1 MTWPTRVDG
10 MRKFLG
16 LFLGGVILFFLFA
29 QSAPADNVYATIRGT
44 VTDASGAVL
53 PGVQV
58 TATNTSTGISTS
70 TTSQDTGAYEFLQ
83 LPIGSYTVSATKQ
96 GFKTFKSTSVT
107 LVVNQVYNL
116 PIGLEVGVVSETVE
130 VKAEAVQA
138 ETTSIQQTTVIN
150 SQQIVDLPLLGRNFT
165 QLEQLAPGVV
175 SASDRFGTFAV
186 NGSQTQQSSYLINGT
201 DTNDIALNTPG
212 LLPSPDALQEF
223 NLITSTINPE
233 YGRNSGAI
241 VNTIIKN
248 GTNQWHGNAFDF
260 YRDTFLNNRNFFSV
274 GPMSPLFHQNQFGG
288 TFGGPA
294 WKDKTFFF
302 LSYQGVRNAVAVN
315 SGGQAAPQ
323 TTSVFSN
330 AQRGG
335 NFSENGLAIA
345 NGPGNTTPFAIVGDD
360 GVSHPANTP
369 WFGATT
375 VNGAPS
381 ALFPTA
387 GVFNCGDATVVGGN
401 VTKCS
406 SPNFG
411 ILGTGS
417 FNTVSKNLM
426 NLFVPPPNTGSSQF
440 TFTPTNTSDANQG
453 IVRIDHNISS
463 KDLLWGSAI
472 FNQNNA
478 TQGLPFTGANLPGFS
493 SFSTAGTK
501 NFTIAESHT
510 FNSTTQNEFRLG
522 YFRLNFQAVEP
533 QKPVLPSA
541 LGFTGITPNNTAA
554 AGAPTIAVSGLFT
567 LGFSDNGPQPRKD
580 QNYQI
585 TDNFSKIIG
594 KHTLK
599 FGFDA
604 RRFTVDNPF
613 FFLNNGHFDF
623 NGGGS
628 FSTGVSAADFLLGI
642 PDDFLQ
648 GSGAIIN
655 ARAYEYYS
663 YAQDQWK
670 VKSNLT
676 LTLGAGYQIDT
687 PYQNK
692 QFGGL
697 AYNCIIPNQQSKVFP
712 TAPLGMNFP
721 GDPGCTNSGTK
732 IKYGHVGPRF
742 GFAWSPS
749 LGRIS
754 GGPGKFSVRG
764 GFGVYYNR
772 FEEETALQNL
782 GAPPFGLLSFG
793 ATDAPA
799 ASNPNPPSTG
809 SPGFANPFADV
820 TGVGAN
826 ANKFPFTPPAPGSA
840 VDFTFFEPMSLN
852 TNSPNLSTPSS
863 MNFNLNV
870 QREFAGNTVMT
881 LGYVGALGRHLYRAY
896 EGNFI
901 TAAGQAA
908 CKASLSC
915 VANKTF
921 QTFFFPSH
929 TVLGANV
936 AQCPPT
942 GDCFSSVGTQFT
954 DGTSNYD
961 AFQVNVTKGMTR
973 GLQLITS
980 YTWSHAIDNGSGF
993 ENSGFGSRGT
1003 NVLVPSLNVGDS
1015 GNDARQRY
1023 VVGYVYQ
1030 VPSLHHLA
1038 NWANDRIFGG
1048 WKLTG
1053 ITTLQTG
1060 FPVNFSDTGFR
1071 SLTCDTFS
1079 FYGCPDNPNQVV
1091 STVRTL
1097 DPRNSTFNGKQ
1108 NFWFDPSSFKR
1119 VPNCTFS
1126 GGLPTNAAVCGQY
1139 GNTRRNSLHGPGI
1152 NNFDFSLQKDT
1163 KITERTSFQMGI
1175 EAFNLFNHTQFGQ
1188 PVARSNS
1195 SNFGRITS
1203 AASGRLVQL
1212 RAKVT
1217 F

>member
-1 MTWPTRVDG
+1 
-10 MRKFLG
+10 
-16 LFLGGVILFFLFA
+16 
-29 QSAPADNVYATIRGT
+29 
-44 VTDASGAVL
+44 
-53 PGVQV
+53 
-58 TATNTSTGISTS
+58 
-70 TTSQDTGAYEFLQ
+70 
-83 LPIGSYTVSATKQ
+83 
-96 GFKTFKSTSVT
+96 
-107 LVVNQVYNL
+107 
-116 PIGLEVGVVSETVE
+116 
-130 VKAEAVQA
+130 
-138 ETTSIQQTTVIN
+138 
-150 SQQIVDLPLLGRNFT
+150 
-165 QLEQLAPGVV
+165 
-175 SASDRFGTFAV
+175 
-186 NGSQTQQSSYLINGT
+186 
-201 DTNDIALNTPG
+201 
-212 LLPSPDALQEF
+212 
-223 NLITSTINPE
+223 
-233 YGRNSGAI
+233 
-241 VNTIIKN
+241 
-248 GTNQWHGNAFDF
+248 
-260 YRDTFLNNRNFFSV
+260 
-274 GPMSPLFHQNQFGG
+274 
-288 TFGGPA
+288 
-294 WKDKTFFF
+294 
-302 LSYQGVRNAVAVN
+302 
-315 SGGQAAPQ
+315 
-323 TTSVFSN
+323 VFSD

-335 NFSENGLAIA
+335 A
-345 NGPGNTTPFAIVGDD
+345 
-360 GVSHPANTP
+360 
-369 WFGATT
+369 FGAGSLSGTSPFPL
-375 VNGAPS
+375 NGDAASGCPVGGPKCAAGTS
-381 ALFPTA
+381 YSTLFSTGNIPTA
-387 GVFNCGDATVVGGN
+387 DFNSI
-401 VTKCS
+401 S
-406 SPNFG
+406 SG
-411 ILGTGS
+411 LLT
-417 FNTVSKNLM
+417 NL
-426 NLFVPPPNTGSSQF
+426 VPRSNSGSSQF

-453 IVRIDHNISS
+453 IARIDHNISS

-478 TQGLPFTGANLPGFS
+478 TQGLPFTGANLPGFG

-510 FNSTTQNEFRLG
+510 FNSTTQNELRLG

-541 LGFTGITPNNTAA
+541 LGFTGIAPNNTAA

-585 TDNFSKIIG
+585 TDNFSKIVG

-623 NGGGS
+623 AGS
-628 FSTGVSAADFLLGI
+628 GAFSTGNPGADFLLGI

-687 PYQNK
+687 PYQNR

-712 TAPLGMNFP
+712 TAPSGMNFP
-721 GDPGCTNSGTK
+721 GDPGCTNSGTQ

-742 GFAWSPS
+742 GFAWSPG

-764 GFGVYYNR
+764 GFGIYYNR

-793 ATDAPA
+793 AGDFG
-799 ASNPNPPSTG
+799 G
-809 SPGFANPFADV
+809 SPAFSTPFSDV
-820 TGVGAN
+820 SGAGSIP
-826 ANKFPFTPPAPGSA
+826 NKFPFVAPKPGTP

-852 TNSPNLSTPSS
+852 TNSPNLTTPSS
-863 MNFNLNV
+863 MNFNLNI

-881 LGYVGALGRHLYRAY
+881 VGYVGALGRHLYRAY

-908 CKASLSC
+908 CKASPAC
-915 VANKTF
+915 VANKSL

-929 TVLGANV
+929 TVLGSNV
-936 AQCPPT
+936 AQCPPF

-954 DGTSNYD
+954 DGTSNYS
-961 AFQVNVTKGMTR
+961 AFQFNVTKGMTH

-1015 GNDARQRY
+1015 GNDARQRF

-1071 SLTCDTFS
+1071 SLTCDQFS

-1091 STVRTL
+1091 STVQTL

-1108 NFWFDPSSFKR
+1108 DFWFNPANFAR

-1139 GNTRRNSLHGPGI
+1139 GNTRRNALHGPGI
-1152 NNFDFSLQKDT
+1152 DNFDFALLKDT

-1175 EAFNLFNHTQFGQ
+1175 EAFNLFNHTQFSN
-1188 PVARSNS
+1188 ATSRSNS
-1195 SNFGRITS
+1195 GNFGRITS

-1212 RAKVT
+1212 RGKII